1 MKNSDY
7 TYDYFLEAF
16 NEAKKTATNLTES
29 VSDEIFRQKPSEDKW
44 CMGEILSHLVQAGNE
59 YLPQIEEALDKPD
72 DKLAK
77 GKEPFTPN
85 FFMRWF
91 IGQVS
96 PENRRKLPTV
106 SSFEPIRS
114 ADLNISKTLADFV
127 QLQDNFIHMLKRAKL
142 EGWDL
147 DRIKARNPI
156 IKIVPMSLTACFGVA
171 DAHQRR
177 HFEQM
182 RMLKDQ
188 FGQKPVSS
196 SAQHQEGAKG

>member
-16 NEAKKTATNLTES
+16 DQAKKTATYLTES

-59 YLPQIEEALDKPD
+59 YLPQIEQALDKPD

-77 GKEPFTPN
+77 GKGPFTPN
-85 FFMRWF
+85 FVMRWF

-106 SSFEPIRS
+106 SSFEPVE
-114 ADLNISKTLADFV
+114 AEQLNKQEILSSFLK
-127 QLQDNFIHMLKRAKL
+127 LQDELIRKLKRAKL
-142 EGWDL
+142 EGLDL
-147 DRIKARNPI
+147 DRIKARHPI
-156 IKIVPMSLTACFGVA
+156 IKILPISLTACFGIQE
-171 DAHQRR
+171 AHQRR

-182 RMLKDQ
+182 EDLMDR
-188 FGQKPVSS
+188 FVNN
-196 SAQHQEGAKG
+196 

>member
-16 NEAKKTATNLTES
+16 NEAKKTAANLTES
-29 VSDEIFRQKPSEDKW
+29 TSDEVLRKKPSENKW
-44 CMGEILSHLVQAGNE
+44 CISEILDHLVQAGNE
-59 YLPQIEEALDKPD
+59 YLPQIKKAIHKPTES
-72 DKLAK
+72 LTL

-85 FFMRWF
+85 FAFRWF

-96 PENRRKLPTV
+96 PENQRKLPTV
-106 SSFEPIRS
+106 SSFEPTRLVELDT
-114 ADLNISKTLADFV
+114 AKTLEDFLR
-127 QLQDNFIHMLKRAKL
+127 LQDEFIHILKRAKL

-156 IKIVPMSLTACFGVA
+156 IKIIPMSLTACFGVA

-177 HFEQM
+177 HFGQM
-182 RMLKDQ
+182 KALKDQ
-188 FGQKPVSS
+188 FTQ
-196 SAQHQEGAKG
+196 